1 MMKILFTKSPGGVLV
16 PASDIEAGKMEKFK
30 TGESYEVE
38 IKRSRNPAFLRK
50 AFALFNFCFEH
61 WQGEQSFLDEAA
73 QFDKFR
79 KDLTCL
85 AGYRHTLVNIRG
97 EARVEAMSLSFGA
110 MSEDEFEQCYSAIVN
125 AAIRNIFNGSQDA
138 EIESRLMSFF

>member
-1 MMKILFTKSPGGVLV
+1 MKILFVKQPGGVLV
-16 PASDIEAGKMEKFK
+16 PADDIEAGRMEKFK
-30 TGESYEVE
+30 TGETYEVE

-50 AFALFNFCFEH
+50 AFVLFKFCFDH
-61 WQGEQSFLDEAA
+61 WQGDQSFLDEAA

-97 EARVEAMSLSFGA
+97 EVRVEAMSLSFGA
-110 MSEDEFEQCYSAIVN
+110 MSAEEFDQCYHAIVN
-125 AAIRNIFNGSQDA
+125 AALRNIFNGSKDPD
-138 EIESRLMSFF
+138 IENRLMSFF